1 MLIVPAVTTLR
12 MYTAVA
18 ALAQRDQVVP
28 RMCTAFRQRHNVM
41 HLLDRYDDPALEALL
56 AERMFFYVG
65 RSDS

>member
-18 ALAQRDQVVP
+18 AFAQGDQVIP
-28 RMCTAFRQRHNVM
+28 RMSTALGQRHDVM
-41 HLLDRYDDPALEALL
+41 HLLDRHDDSTLEALL
-56 AERMFFYVG
+56 AERMFFHVG